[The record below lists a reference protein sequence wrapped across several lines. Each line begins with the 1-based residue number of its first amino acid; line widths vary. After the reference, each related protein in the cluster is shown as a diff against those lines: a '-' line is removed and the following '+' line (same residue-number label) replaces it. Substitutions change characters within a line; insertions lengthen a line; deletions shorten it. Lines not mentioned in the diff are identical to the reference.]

1 MSVARSFPIC
11 VQERKNKLEVTK
23 FKNFS
28 SEKGIAKRIRKSPDW
43 EKIFAE
49 DVSDDRIKSQQ

>member
-1 MSVARSFPIC
+1 MARSFPIC

-28 SEKGIAKRIRKSPDW
+28 SEKGIAKRIRKSPDLK
-43 EKIFAE
+43 KIFAE